1 MNGQTDPPGRKELLD
16 RADERLLLGI
26 REVWAATDG
35 PPDCLVDQ
43 VRLALGLVDLDAE
56 VLQLVQ
62 TEQAAAARGVE
73 QTRRVTF
80 SDGDVTIMIS
90 VDQNPD
96 GTVRVDGWLAPPGAC
111 PVELSVAAEQVRT
124 TCDADG
130 RFALARVPRG
140 LARLVINQVGTR
152 SRTVT
157 TPTVE
162 L

>member
-1 MNGQTDPPGRKELLD
+1 MNGHGDPPGRDQLPD
-16 RADERLLLGI
+16 RTDERLLLGL
-26 REVWAATDG
+26 REVWTDADG
-35 PPDCLVDQ
+35 PPEFLVDQ

-56 VLQLVQ
+56 VLQLVETRQ
-62 TEQAAAARGVE
+62 LAAARGAE
-73 QTRRVTF
+73 HTRRVTF

-90 VDQNPD
+90 VDANAD
-96 GTVRVDGWLAPPGAC
+96 GTVRVDGWLAPPAAC
-111 PVELSVAAEQVRT
+111 PVELSVAAERVST

-140 LARLVINQVGTR
+140 LARLVVDQAGTR
-152 SRTVT
+152 RRTVT